1 MSEIIYDG
9 PEATVIR
16 TVTPNGE
23 TLEVRAKP
31 GSPAANEQL
40 QRQRALNA
48 IAGLRQIKGTTGTL
62 TGAQLSNAVRLL
74 ATVALVLVRKAYDK
88 HDEDD

>member
-1 MSEIIYDG
+1 MITRNDIDEVFDG
-9 PEATVIR
+9 KGRRVSATP
-16 TVTPNGE
+16 VTRDV
-23 TLEVRAKP
+23 TLEV
-31 GSPAANEQL
+31 NESVQS
-40 QRQRALNA
+40 QRALDA

-74 ATVALVLVRKAYDK
+74 ATVALVLVRRAYDR